1 MTLNIGKEVTAL
13 ERMTVG
19 ELRERY
25 AELFDETTQARN
37 RIWLI
42 RRIIWRMQSLE
53 QGDLS
58 ERARRRADELAGDSS
73 NCLFLIACD
82 EEAVVQRIVEGVRPL
97 LSRFGGIC
105 LVSDCL
111 WVQH

>member
-1 MTLNIGKEVTAL
+1 MMKDSKRIEIVIEQPMA
-13 ERMTVG
+13 ERMIEVLRKLDAPGYTLLRNVG
-19 ELRERY
+19 G
-25 AELFDETTQARN
+25 
-37 RIWLI
+37 
-42 RRIIWRMQSLE
+42 S
-53 QGDLS
+53 GD
-58 ERARRRADELAGDSS
+58 RGTRRADELAGDSS